1 MNIFERLVALQNQL
15 NYVYGVLARNLE
27 DWERKEYQELANDYR
42 NKIENLHL
50 AIQDY
55 LEVYANNCK
64 KYGA

>member
-55 LEVYANNCK
+55 L
-64 KYGA
+64 